1 MFRSRVLAF
10 GFASAATLLTA
21 GCAHRT
27 YYGYAP
33 PPPPPYAGQ
42 PPLIQAAERNG
53 FQTDRADGA
62 NDSFS
67 GRRFRAERT
76 RAFHDAPGYDPNFG
90 PFPPYRD
97 AFRQA
102 YVRGYQQGYNN
113 PR

>member
-1 MFRSRVLAF
+1 MSSRLLHICFV
-10 GFASAATLLTA
+10 SAALLLTA

-27 YYGYAP
+27 YYGYA

-53 FQTDRADGA
+53 FQTGRADGA
-62 NDSFS
+62 NDAFG

-76 RAFHDAPGYDPNFG
+76 RAFRDTPGYDPNFG
-90 PFPPYRD
+90 PFGPYRD
-97 AFRQA
+97 AFRRA
-102 YVRGYQQGYNN
+102 YLQGYQQGFNN